1 MGDTLFT
8 VEQAQLEQAKAY
20 RKAASQAPH
29 NSRTR
34 KGWLLLA
41 EQAEAAARHV
51 AEDRALRLSTSQKLK
66 ENQ

>member
-1 MGDTLFT
+1 MGDTLLPI
-8 VEQAQLEQAKAY
+8 EEAQLAWAENC
-20 RKAASQAPH
+20 RKKASQAPH

-41 EQAEAAARHV
+41 EQAEALAKHV
-51 AEDRALRLSTSQKLK
+51 AEDRALWLSTSQKLK

>member
-1 MGDTLFT
+1 MGDTLLPI
-8 VEQAQLEQAKAY
+8 EEAQLERAKAA

-41 EQAEAAARHV
+41 EQAEALAKHV
-51 AEDRALRLSTSQKLK
+51 AEDRAAWLATSKALAETK
-66 ENQ
+66 